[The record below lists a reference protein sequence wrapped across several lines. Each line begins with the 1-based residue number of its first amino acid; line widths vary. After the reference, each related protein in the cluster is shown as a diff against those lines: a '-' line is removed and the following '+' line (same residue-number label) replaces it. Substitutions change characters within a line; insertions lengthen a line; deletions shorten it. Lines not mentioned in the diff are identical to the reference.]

1 MSPDGA
7 NFLHKCFQRL
17 GQDPV
22 KILASQLFSVQ
33 RCSSANFASY
43 LRISN
48 GFSADLRRAEMLISC
63 MNTTPTPRNI
73 CAKNQRHLAT
83 FLLLSMKAENGY
95 LLRWYTYES
104 NFYAKM
110 YLQRCSFQKYKQ
122 CLRTMNFDTFHQFGQ
137 GGRRPRTEMR
147 V

>member
-1 MSPDGA
+1 MA
-7 NFLHKCFQRL
+7 LFFLRKCFQGS
-17 GQDPV
+17 GQYPC

-48 GFSADLRRAEMLISC
+48 CSCADLRRAERLIVC
-63 MNTTPTPRNI
+63 MDTTLTPRNF

-83 FLLLSMKAENGY
+83 FLLLSIKAENGY

-104 NFYAKM
+104 NFYTKM
-110 YLQRCSFQKYKQ
+110 FLQRCSFQKYEQ